1 MMEYEFL
8 NHDEGQGKY
17 ANSPL
22 TLVVLGLSF
31 QRYWGAVID
40 INPVATS
47 KSEFEAFLE

>member
-40 INPVATS
+40 I
-47 KSEFEAFLE
+47 KSSSNFKV